1 MHAKEEVRIRRV
13 EPSREVVCV
22 LGASGYITSW
32 LVNLLLQHEYSIN
45 ATVRDPHQYDLKK
58 IELIEEGSFDL
69 VVEGCI
75 GVFHTASLCYF
86 DVKDPQAEMVEP
98 VVKGTL
104 NILGSYAKVPS
115 IKGVLITFSIAAV
128 ILIGKPLAD
137 DVVVD
142 ETWFSDPIVCE
153 KLKILAKK
161 VDWKFVE
168 ENGINMV
175 TINPCMVLGPLL
187 RSTLNASVEPIVNLV
202 GGETFLN
209 ATSRWVNVRDVTNA
223 YILVFETLLA
233 CGRYYVAEKSILL
246 KFYPHLILPQ
256 RVKSL
261 GINFTLLEVS
271 LTEKNLLSV

>member
-45 ATVRDPHQYDLKK
+45 ATVRDPHDLKK

-104 NILGSYAKVPS
+104 NVLGSYAKVPS

-153 KLKILAKK
+153 KLK
-161 VDWKFVE
+161 E
-168 ENGINMV
+168 
-175 TINPCMVLGPLL
+175 
-187 RSTLNASVEPIVNLV
+187 
-202 GGETFLN
+202 
-209 ATSRWVNVRDVTNA
+209 
-223 YILVFETLLA
+223 
-233 CGRYYVAEKSILL
+233 
-246 KFYPHLILPQ
+246 

>member
-1 MHAKEEVRIRRV
+1 MLATATSDGRKFPKEPFLSPFHMEHRSEASMETLGFLGFSSRRKGKFHDGV
-13 EPSREVVCV
+13 VAARTSRQCQASDGTPTDVAR
-22 LGASGYITSW
+22 GAATR

-45 ATVRDPHQYDLKK
+45 ATVRDPHDLKK

-104 NILGSYAKVPS
+104 NVLGSYAKVPS
-115 IKGVLITFSIAAV
+115 IKGVLITFSITAV

-142 ETWFSDPIVCE
+142 ETWFSDPVVCE
-153 KLKILAKK
+153 KLKTLAKK

-175 TINPCMVLGPLL
+175 TINPCMVLEPILW
-187 RSTLNASVEPIVNLV
+187 STLNASVEPIVNLV
-202 GGETFLN
+202 
-209 ATSRWVNVRDVTNA
+209 
-223 YILVFETLLA
+223 
-233 CGRYYVAEKSILL
+233 
-246 KFYPHLILPQ
+246 
-256 RVKSL
+256 
-261 GINFTLLEVS
+261 
-271 LTEKNLLSV
+271 

>member
-45 ATVRDPHQYDLKK
+45 ATVRDPHQCFFFFAFTIPLSSYDLKK

-104 NILGSYAKVPS
+104 NVLGSYAKVPS

-153 KLKILAKK
+153 KLKVWYMLSKTLAKK

-209 ATSRWVNVRDVTNA
+209 ATSRWVNVRYVTNA

-233 CGRYYVAEKSILL
+233 CGRYYVAEKSV
-246 KFYPHLILPQ
+246 YP
-256 RVKSL
+256 S
-261 GINFTLLEVS
+261 
-271 LTEKNLLSV
+271 

>member
-45 ATVRDPHQYDLKK
+45 ATVHDLKK

-233 CGRYYVAEKSILL
+233 CGRYYVAEKS
-246 KFYPHLILPQ
+246 KESLPVFPAFQ
-256 RVKSL
+256 MSQERVKSL